1 MIIDSHV
8 HISIFNK
15 NANDL
20 KGAFLAL
27 LNDMDLNK
35 INYSIVIPDNIKNLT
50 NIADLEK
57 ASDLIK
63 GNKRF
68 FLLASPQIINR
79 DANELENYKKLMKKG
94 AIKGI
99 KLFPG
104 HDPYYPID
112 ERCFPYYQLCQK
124 YDYPVLFHTGINS
137 NDNKCSKYNDPKYL
151 VQISK
156 RYPRLKIGIAHFY
169 WPKLDYCYEVTKNNP
184 NIYFD
189 ILSLADK
196 EVIKKSGGIEKVVSI
211 LKKTVNN
218 RSDKVVFGTNWPM
231 CKIKDHIDI
240 IESLK
245 LKSDIRKKIFY
256 KNSINLYRLQVKL

>member
-1 MIIDSHV
+1 M
-8 HISIFNK
+8 F
-15 NANDL
+15 
-20 KGAFLAL
+20 
-27 LNDMDLNK
+27 
-35 INYSIVIPDNIKNLT
+35 
-50 NIADLEK
+50 
-57 ASDLIK
+57 
-63 GNKRF
+63 
-68 FLLASPQIINR
+68 
-79 DANELENYKKLMKKG
+79 
-94 AIKGI
+94 
-99 KLFPG
+99 
-104 HDPYYPID
+104 
-112 ERCFPYYQLCQK
+112 
-124 YDYPVLFHTGINS
+124 

-189 ILSLADK
+189 ISSMADK

-218 RSDKVVFGTNWPM
+218 RSDKVVFGTDWPM